1 MVPRCPNSDRWS
13 TLSARVIVV
22 SACES
27 KVHNSSRAADAVG
40 KVLPNAHT
48 VVLTGCSHHMLPT
61 LSAGELGAVLL
72 SARH

>member
-1 MVPRCPNSDRWS
+1 M
-13 TLSARVIVV
+13 
-22 SACES
+22 
-27 KVHNSSRAADAVG
+27 HNSSRAADAVG